1 MTQQMVTIP
10 RDEYLALK
18 KQAKIDLEFV
28 KDLVSSLAD
37 IKAGRVRQVR

>member
-1 MTQQMVTIP
+1 MAQEMVTIP
-10 RDEYLALK
+10 KVEYLALK
-18 KQAKIDLEFV
+18 QQAKIDLEFV